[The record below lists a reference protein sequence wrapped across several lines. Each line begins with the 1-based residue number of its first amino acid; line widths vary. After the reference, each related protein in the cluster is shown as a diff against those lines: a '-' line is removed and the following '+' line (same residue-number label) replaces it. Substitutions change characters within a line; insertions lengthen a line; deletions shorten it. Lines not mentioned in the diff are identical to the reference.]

1 MKRPWI
7 MSLAA
12 VLASAAAAP
21 AIARQAAA
29 SPPPAYSEHSTIGE
43 LVDNP
48 ATRAILQKYVPNM
61 LTDPRLDQGRSLPL
75 DGVTEY
81 VPELTPEVLAKIN
94 AELVKTPR
102 K

>member
-1 MKRPWI
+1 
-7 MSLAA
+7 
-12 VLASAAAAP
+12 
-21 AIARQAAA
+21 
-29 SPPPAYSEHSTIGE
+29 
-43 LVDNP
+43 
-48 ATRAILQKYVPNM
+48 M

-81 VPELTPEVLAKIN
+81 IPELTPEVLAKIN